1 MIWLLTEI
9 FVFVAAA
16 AVFGGLIGLG
26 LAGAKRRV
34 PAFEREHQD
43 VIAKVETYER
53 TQRAIE
59 GKAVARAAAEAAARG
74 DLEARLVEMEAAA
87 ADYRAR
93 AEAAERRLHVMD
105 SPGTAPAVV
114 EDASPVSSEAADGG
128 EAAATEG
135 PPEIDLRGIEAE
147 RDAAQAAAAAVDRQI
162 AAARAL
168 QAQEIAS
175 LKAQLAAAERVRA
188 RAEADLAVAYARG
201 GAAWAGQ
208 GAPVATPARAAP
220 NGDPADPLPNP
231 DLVTDGERPPGLAAP
246 RGGRADDLRRIRG
259 IGPKNEGVLNALGL
273 YHYDQIAALTP
284 GNVAWLDAYLK
295 FHGRIARDDWVGQ
308 AKLLVGLEDRHAD
321 KVHPQDAGA

>member
-1 MIWLLTEI
+1 
-9 FVFVAAA
+9 
-16 AVFGGLIGLG
+16 
-26 LAGAKRRV
+26 
-34 PAFEREHQD
+34 
-43 VIAKVETYER
+43 
-53 TQRAIE
+53 
-59 GKAVARAAAEAAARG
+59 VARAAAEAAARG
-74 DLEARLVEMEAAA
+74 DLEARLVEMEVAA

-105 SPGTAPAVV
+105 SPGTAPTIV

-128 EAAATEG
+128 QAAATEG

-168 QAQEIAS
+168 QAQEITS

-201 GAAWAGQ
+201 GAGRAAAWAGE
-208 GAPVATPARAAP
+208 GAPVAAPARAAP
-220 NGDPADPLPNP
+220 NGDPGDPLPNP
-231 DLVTDGERPPGLAAP
+231 DLVTDGERPLGLAAP

-273 YHYDQIAALTP
+273 YHYDQIAALAP
-284 GNVAWLDAYLK
+284 ENVAWLDAYMK

-308 AKLLVGLEDRHAD
+308 AKLLMSLEDRHAD